1 MLGNDG
7 FCANTSWPELT
18 NDDVDEGYELP
29 IQVNGKL
36 KGLISVKKEEK
47 EESLIKKAKS
57 LSAVEKALK
66 QKTFVKT
73 IYIPKKILNIV
84 VK

>member
-1 MLGNDG
+1 MIL
-7 FCANTSWPELT
+7 S
-18 NDDVDEGYELP
+18 DESYELP

-47 EESLIKKAKS
+47 EESLIKKAKK

-66 QKTFVKT
+66 QKTIVKT

>member
-1 MLGNDG
+1 LCVN
-7 FCANTSWPELT
+7 ASWPELT
-18 NDDVDEGYELP
+18 NHFVNESYDLP

-36 KGLISVKKEEK
+36 KGLVSVKKEEK
-47 EESLIKKAKS
+47 EEALIKRAKN
-57 LSAVEKALK
+57 LSSVQRALSK
-66 QKTFVKT
+66 KTIIKT